1 MKLTIIHFSKKV
13 GNKVRVNLLWYSIFF
28 GGYRAKKQQEE
39 ERRKREEEEGP
50 LCRVFVPLCAPRK
63 RPPSHIIAG
72 GGERGEK

>member
-63 RPPSHIIAG
+63 RAQAHIIAG